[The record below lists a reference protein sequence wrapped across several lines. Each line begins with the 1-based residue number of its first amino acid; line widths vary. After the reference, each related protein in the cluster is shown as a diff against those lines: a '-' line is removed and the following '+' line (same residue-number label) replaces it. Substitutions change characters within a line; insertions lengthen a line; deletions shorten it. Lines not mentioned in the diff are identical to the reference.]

1 VSVEVQ
7 FPAVSSPSDFMLKRL
22 WFEYTQLWTRK
33 YSQTSEERRDGTGRS
48 LWQLME
54 ELQPAALY
62 SEEDT
67 MVFKLRGSYSRLN

>member
-54 ELQPAALY
+54 ELQLCTVKKTRWY
-62 SEEDT
+62 SNSEAVT
-67 MVFKLRGSYSRLN
+67 VG